1 MTIALDATD
10 RAIVNTLQGDFPITP
25 RPFADAATA
34 LGLSEDD
41 LIGRLRRLVDAGAL
55 SRFGPLWN
63 AEAMGGDV
71 CLCAIAVPK
80 ERYEEV
86 AGLVNAHVEVAHNY
100 ERAHALNMW
109 FVLSAA
115 RPERIREVIAEIEAE
130 TGLRVL
136 PMPKNREFFVEFK
149 VAV

>member
-71 CLCAIAVPK
+71 CLCAIAVPA

-86 AGLVNAHVEVAHNY
+86 AALVNAHVEVAHNY